1 MHFVIRPQKWY
12 NYTMNLKSWRRKLK
26 NEFIDIDGNKISI
39 YKNLEESKPIAVLF
53 HGFGGNYFGLTPLGF
68 ELSKKYS
75 IIICE
80 LPAHGKSSL
89 NTFQNID
96 IFRIFYQKMISKLSN
111 FGEIHLIVGHS
122 FSSYF
127 VSDDEISKK
136 IPTIII
142 NPVFEPSDSFLAGM
156 KLLNKSRFLMIFSN
170 LPVFSPF
177 KAATLQKTWSLE
189 ANKNIYQNMFLC
201 QNSAKNLLAQ
211 KSTIPIALDKKVFET
226 ENYIKIAIIGD
237 KDGTVQP
244 FNEEEFRKNFPKS
257 DFHILENSGHLSPM
271 EKPREIA
278 KIIFE
283 NIK

>member
-1 MHFVIRPQKWY
+1 
-12 NYTMNLKSWRRKLK
+12 MNLKSWRRKLK

-111 FGEIHLIVGHS
+111 FGGIHLIVGHS

-142 NPVFEPSDSFLAGM
+142 NPVFEPSDSFLAG
-156 KLLNKSRFLMIFSN
+156 
-170 LPVFSPF
+170 
-177 KAATLQKTWSLE
+177 
-189 ANKNIYQNMFLC
+189 
-201 QNSAKNLLAQ
+201 
-211 KSTIPIALDKKVFET
+211 
-226 ENYIKIAIIGD
+226 IK
-237 KDGTVQP
+237 
-244 FNEEEFRKNFPKS
+244 
-257 DFHILENSGHLSPM
+257 
-271 EKPREIA
+271 
-278 KIIFE
+278 
-283 NIK
+283 

>member
-1 MHFVIRPQKWY
+1 MD
-12 NYTMNLKSWRRKLK
+12 LKSWRKNLK
-26 NEFIDIDGNKISI
+26 NEFINIGDNKISI
-39 YKNLEESKPIAVLF
+39 YKNLEKNKPIAVLF

-96 IFRIFYQKMISKLSN
+96 DFRIFYQKIISKLSD
-111 FGEIHLIVGHS
+111 FDKISLIVGHS

-127 VSDDEISKK
+127 VSDNKISKK

-142 NPVFEPSDSFLAGM
+142 NPVFEPSNSFFAGM
-156 KLLNKSRFLMIFSN
+156 KLSHKSNLLMLFSN
-170 LPVFSPF
+170 LPIFSPF

-201 QNSAKNLLAQ
+201 QNSIKKLLAQ
-211 KSTIPIALDKKVFET
+211 KKIIPIALNKNVFET
-226 ENYIKIAIIGD
+226 ENHIKMAIIGD
-237 KDGTVQP
+237 KDRTVKYFDDIKFHQI
-244 FNEEEFRKNFPKS
+244 FPKS
-257 DFHILENSGHLSPM
+257 DFYILKNSGHLSPM
-271 EKPREIA
+271 EKPQEIA
-278 KIIFE
+278 KVIFE
-283 NIK
+283 NFK